1 MKSRHPKRADPP
13 PALLLFKI
21 SHGGSCHKT
30 VPAPYRRVKFIHA
43 LLCRGSDETSRK
55 LEISPV
61 FSSLCLSNLLLF
73 CPCQVRAGCYV
84 AEARGERTQVLH
96 NLLCVAVP
104 ALPGLWAP
112 TGDSYRFWREKK
124 KKPTKTTQDSHAYL
138 AYLQTPPSTWLLCPA
153 DRPLLPWAELG
164 ATCSTGVDSS
174 LEQQAVK
181 AERVCI

>member
-112 TGDSYRFWREKK
+112 TGDSYRF
-124 KKPTKTTQDSHAYL
+124 
-138 AYLQTPPSTWLLCPA
+138 
-153 DRPLLPWAELG
+153 
-164 ATCSTGVDSS
+164 
-174 LEQQAVK
+174 
-181 AERVCI
+181 